1 MCMRTRLG
9 RYLIATA
16 PLSQRQLRLRVV
28 TFPCMNFFMLSSSN
42 SGCKPHAHNYGCCL
56 RMVSP
61 RACRFLSQVRLR
73 EYGSALVEVADNG
86 LGVPPADYQALT
98 LKYHTSKISSFDDL
112 TSVSTYGFRGE
123 ALSSLCAVSELSVVT
138 RTAEQATGVRLEYD
152 HEGLLTCQ
160 SPAPR
165 AVGTTVAVK
174 NLFAT
179 MPVRHKEFMRNV
191 KREFARA
198 ISVLQAYA
206 LIATHARLIVTN
218 QAGKSGARTTVFT
231 TAAPAC
237 TYKTY
242 AATTATALAT
252 VGPSAAGG
260 TLPGCLGVVLSS
272 AAAAAADPQVRGE
285 LAALRDNL
293 VAVFGGRVAES
304 LEPLVLPEDPETGVR
319 VVGWVSRAGC
329 GLRGDAS
336 RQFFFLNGRPV
347 DLPKASRIL
356 NDAFK
361 SLSSPAH
368 AAACRPMAVLAVKL
382 AAEEV
387 DVNVTPDKRRVFM
400 AAEDRLSAL
409 LQQALLALW
418 EPSRCTFAV
427 NQPLSVG
434 PAVATGSTGCSALV
448 AVVAGPEVGIQRG
461 ATRQQRQLQLKLRGE
476 SGAAAPAGGG
486 KASSC
491 NRALL
496 QQSDECPSP
505 DADSI
510 DGTMDGIAAGDGK
523 AEVNEKEV
531 SEPRKGRAAKRA
543 RLTLSEDAYGVAAAG
558 QSSSPRAV
566 LNVCQPDNAVEPSPG
581 PGVAAAAAAME
592 AAKRQQRSPNGQ
604 IRCSMAAPPPFRH
617 PFLSMFSSFADVA
630 SKGKG
635 PQAGVEQAEQ
645 ENAVQNIDV
654 VTSQREVAVAHPQ
667 LMDRVDTGL
676 ALTVEEAVDVEM
688 REAQEEKPV
697 DQGHRPSQQ
706 NDPWVS
712 AARMQATAS
721 METDEVRLELDT
733 FAVKA
738 RANIAGMDVGTSGG
752 KGMASIPNPIGSDEE
767 EPRDQLRLGR
777 GERTTAA
784 GVEQHSRQPAAAVAV
799 AATTPAAVLR
809 LEPGQLAETTAA
821 RVRHLQ
827 AQQQS
832 WLRRQEEAT
841 AEGGGHGTTATS
853 ADAVS
858 VADTATP
865 AVGRRFISASLQEDA
880 TVSSGIVSE
889 EGNGGG
895 GGTRAKREAAA
906 ERELERIFRK
916 SQFREMQVL
925 GQFNLGFIL
934 ARHGSDVFIIDQHA
948 AAEKTTFERLQRT
961 VVLTRQPLLVP
972 MTLPKGLLLPV
983 DHLLIRDHVDLFR
996 RNGFDFMERRPDG
1009 VLVPLKGCGAAP
1021 RCTGTTGPGQEQQQ
1035 RTTQAQTKTQ
1045 VQTRVQQEKQE
1056 EQHALMQ
1063 PLAPQQQLEVRVE
1076 VKYEQDEVSGGLGPM
1091 DTDVLEPIRGALQGE
1106 GWADADACSDWHDT
1120 SGGDAGNAGES
1131 WLMQQEQE
1139 SYDDTGNGEL
1149 VLSSVPV
1156 SRVTGQLGMED
1167 VVELVGMLRAGE
1179 GPAAMPTTT
1188 GSGNAVFASRQR
1200 AWEEEMRPS
1209 RVRTMLASRAC
1220 RSSIMVGK
1228 PLSRP
1233 EMRRLLD
1240 GLADLRQP
1248 WNCPH
1253 GRPTMRHVCVLPDQ
1267 PGLPPA

>member
-1 MCMRTRLG
+1 MQSPR
-9 RYLIATA
+9 I
-16 PLSQRQLRLRVV
+16 
-28 TFPCMNFFMLSSSN
+28 
-42 SGCKPHAHNYGCCL
+42 YGCCR
-56 RMVSP
+56 RMLSR

-86 LGVPPADYQALT
+86 RGVPPADYQALT

-138 RTAEQATGVRLEYD
+138 RTAEQAAGVRLEYD

-179 MPVRHKEFMRNV
+179 MPVRHKEFMRNL

-218 QAGKSGARTTVFT
+218 QTGKSGARTTVFT

-237 TYKTY
+237 TYETY
-242 AATTATALAT
+242 VATAATASATL
-252 VGPSAAGG
+252 GPSAGG

-272 AAAAAADPQVRGE
+272 AAATAADPQVRGE

-382 AAEEV
+382 AAAEV

-400 AAEDRLSAL
+400 AAEDRLGAL
-409 LQQALLALW
+409 LQQALLSLW

-427 NQPLSVG
+427 NQPLSG
-434 PAVATGSTGCSALV
+434 GSAVATGGTGRSALV
-448 AVVAGPEVGIQRG
+448 AVAAGPEAGIQRG
-461 ATRQQRQLQLKLRGE
+461 AVRQQRQLQINLRRE
-476 SGAAAPAGGG
+476 SGAVTPFGGG

-491 NRALL
+491 NRPLL
-496 QQSDECPSP
+496 QQSDECPAP
-505 DADSI
+505 GADGIDAA
-510 DGTMDGIAAGDGK
+510 MDGIAAGSEK
-523 AEVNEKEV
+523 MVMNEKDV
-531 SEPRKGRAAKRA
+531 SELPKGRAAKRA
-543 RLTLSEDAYGVAAAG
+543 RITLSEDACSIAAAG

-566 LNVCQPDNAVEPSPG
+566 LNVCQPDDAVEPSPG
-581 PGVAAAAAAME
+581 PGAAAAAAAM
-592 AAKRQQRSPNGQ
+592 AAAERQQRSPDGQ
-604 IRCSMAAPPPFRH
+604 NRCSMAEAPPFQH
-617 PFLSMFSSFADVA
+617 PFLSMFSSFAAVA

-635 PQAGVEQAEQ
+635 SEAGVEQAEE
-645 ENAVQNIDV
+645 ENAVQVLPKELDV
-654 VTSQREVAVAHPQ
+654 VTSQQEVAAAAPQ

-676 ALTVEEAVDVEM
+676 ALTVGDAVDVEM
-688 REAQEEKPV
+688 REAQEEELV
-697 DQGHRPSQQ
+697 DQGRRAGQC

-712 AARMQATAS
+712 AERTQATAS
-721 METDEVRLELDT
+721 RETDVLRLEDIST
-733 FAVKA
+733 DKA
-738 RANIAGMDVGTSGG
+738 GADIVGMDVGASG
-752 KGMASIPNPIGSDEE
+752 KRGMASVSTPLSSDEE
-767 EPRDQLRLGR
+767 EPRDQLFLGR

-784 GVEQHSRQPAAAVAV
+784 GVVQHCQQSAAAVALT
-799 AATTPAAVLR
+799 AATPVAVLR
-809 LEPGQLAETTAA
+809 LEPGQLAEMTAA

-827 AQQQS
+827 AQQQG
-832 WLRRQEEAT
+832 WLPRQQEAT
-841 AEGGGHGTTATS
+841 ADGGGHGTTAAS
-853 ADAVS
+853 ADVVS
-858 VADTATP
+858 VAGAATA
-865 AVGRRFISASLQEDA
+865 AAGRRFTSASLQEDA
-880 TVSSGIVSE
+880 TVGSGIVSE

-895 GGTRAKREAAA
+895 GGTRAEREAAA

-925 GQFNLGFIL
+925 GQFNLGFVL

-972 MTLPKGLLLPV
+972 MTLPGGMLLPV
-983 DHLLIRDHVDLFR
+983 DQLLIRDHIDVFR

-1021 RCTGTTGPGQEQQQ
+1021 RGTTGPWPQQQQ
-1035 RTTQAQTKTQ
+1035 RAMQSYIKTQ
-1045 VQTRVQQEKQE
+1045 VPIGVQLEQQME
-1056 EQHALMQ
+1056 EHHALMQ
-1063 PLAPQQQLEVRVE
+1063 PPPLQQQQQVRLE
-1076 VKYEQDEVSGGLGPM
+1076 VKYEQDEAPGRLGPM
-1091 DTDVLEPIRGALQGE
+1091 DTDILETNRGALEGK
-1106 GWADADACSDWHDT
+1106 GWADADAGGDWHGT
-1120 SGGDAGNAGES
+1120 SGGDAANAGES
-1131 WLMQQEQE
+1131 RPMQHDQE
-1139 SYDDTGNGEL
+1139 SYDDTGGGEL

-1167 VVELVGMLRAGE
+1167 VVELVGLLRAGE
-1179 GPAAMPTTT
+1179 GPAAMPTT
-1188 GSGNAVFASRQR
+1188 SGRGGDAVMASRQR

-1209 RVRTMLASRAC
+1209 RVRAMLASRAC

-1267 PGLPPA
+1267 PGLPPV